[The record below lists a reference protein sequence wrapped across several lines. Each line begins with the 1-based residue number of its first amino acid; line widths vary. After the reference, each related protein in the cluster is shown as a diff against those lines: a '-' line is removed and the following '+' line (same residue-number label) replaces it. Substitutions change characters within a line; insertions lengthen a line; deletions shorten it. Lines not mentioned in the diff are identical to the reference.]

1 MKEHIK
7 NYLFWMWFS
16 IVRIYFDK
24 VLRKPQRTVIFIIK
38 YAPRKL
44 RDRTLNRLF
53 YSNPA
58 AFKIF
63 SDLVEAVDE

>member
-1 MKEHIK
+1 MIDEFK
-7 NYLFWMWFS
+7 NYTFWLWFN
-16 IVRIYFDK
+16 VMRIYFDK

-44 RDRTLNRLF
+44 RDRTLNKLF
-53 YSNPA
+53 YTNPA

-63 SDLVEAVDE
+63 SELVEAVDE

>member
-1 MKEHIK
+1 MNEHIK

-24 VLRKPQRTVIFIIK
+24 VLQKPQRTVIFIIK

-63 SDLVEAVDE
+63 SELVEAVDE

>member
-16 IVRIYFDK
+16 IVRIYFEK
-24 VLRKPQRTVIFIIK
+24 VLQKPQRTVIFIIK

-63 SDLVEAVDE
+63 SELVEAVDE